1 MILQVSKI
9 AVMEIESWT
18 SLPTLHVRRH
28 AWLDIR
34 LRQSLC
40 DVQIY
45 AFFSKIVG
53 LEADYEERIIKWLEP
68 DVAEQALLC
77 PVHYDESSSPL
88 MRHYLG

>member
-9 AVMEIESWT
+9 AVMEIDVAAHST
-18 SLPTLHVRRH
+18 CTKACVARYPPKTVVV
-28 AWLDIR
+28 
-34 LRQSLC
+34 C
-40 DVQIY
+40 DVQRY